1 MLAQQQSNS
10 TVGAEHLASLN
21 TSALALSKLG
31 DSIYANPMLLGFA
44 WQKGWIPLSR
54 EASADKP

>member
-1 MLAQQQSNS
+1 
-10 TVGAEHLASLN
+10 
-21 TSALALSKLG
+21 LSKLG

-54 EASADKP
+54 EALQQALVLNNVQV